1 MVVRLSCLLDN
12 LGNIKREEAITLI
25 SSNIRPRRSFLFT
38 PGTSPHMFPKAIRA
52 QPDIVCVD
60 LEDAIA
66 PQDKTTA
73 RAQTIPLFA
82 NRPDNVSS
90 ELMIRIN
97 SMRSPDGLAD
107 VLAILAADGQPD
119 SLMMPKVKTPD
130 EVKMLDD
137 ILTEAGV
144 PIRLQVII
152 ETNEG
157 LEAAHEIARSSN
169 RMDAVLFGGVDM
181 SAELR
186 VGSSWNALLYARQR
200 LVHAAATAGIDV
212 LDVPHL
218 DLNDFE
224 GLEREAM
231 IAKEIGMTGKG
242 LIHPKQ
248 LATIMK
254 VFTPSAETIDRA
266 QRVVAAFE
274 SASTGLVVID
284 GKLIEKPVLRNMQR
298 ILSIA
303 ERINR

>member
-1 MVVRLSCLLDN
+1 MQTD
-12 LGNIKREEAITLI
+12 
-25 SSNIRPRRSFLFT
+25 NIRPRRSFLFT
-38 PGTSPHMFPKAIRA
+38 PGTSPEMFPKAIRA

-66 PQDKTTA
+66 PQHKIQA
-73 RAQTIPLFA
+73 REQTIPLFA
-82 NRPDNVSS
+82 QRPEGVQS

-107 VLAILAADGQPD
+107 VLAILAAAGQPD

-130 EVKMLDD
+130 EVQMLDD
-137 ILTEAGV
+137 ILSEASI
-144 PIRLQVII
+144 PTRLQVII

-157 LEAAHEIARSSN
+157 LEAAQEIARSSS
-169 RMDAVLFGGVDM
+169 RLDAVLFGGVDM

-186 VGSSWNALLYARQR
+186 VGSSWNALIYARQR

-212 LDVPHL
+212 LDVPYL
-218 DLNDFE
+218 DLNDME
-224 GLEREAM
+224 GLEREAIM
-231 IAKEIGMTGKG
+231 AREIGMTGKG

-254 VFTPSAETIDRA
+254 VFTPSAELIDRA
-266 QRVVAAFE
+266 RRIVAAFE
-274 SASTGLVVID
+274 SAGTGLVVID

-303 ERINR
+303 ERIGTTSGIKQESK

>member
-1 MVVRLSCLLDN
+1 MQ
-12 LGNIKREEAITLI
+12 
-25 SSNIRPRRSFLFT
+25 SNNVRPRRSFLFA
-38 PGTSPHMFPKAIRA
+38 PGSAPHIFPKAIRA

-66 PQDKTTA
+66 PQHKETA

-82 NRPDNVSS
+82 TRPENCQS

-97 SMRSPDGLAD
+97 SMRSPEGLAD

-119 SLMMPKVKTPD
+119 SIMMPKVKTPD
-130 EVKMLDD
+130 EVQMLDD

-157 LEAAHEIARSSN
+157 LEAAHEIARSSK
-169 RMDAVLFGGVDM
+169 RLDAVLFGGVDM

-186 VGSSWNALLYARQR
+186 VGSSWNALIYARQR

-212 LDVPHL
+212 LDVPYL
-218 DLNDFE
+218 DLQDPE
-224 GLEREAM
+224 GLERETRM
-231 IAKEIGMTGKG
+231 AKEIGMTGKG

-248 LATIMK
+248 LPIIMK
-254 VFTPSAETIDRA
+254 VFTPSAEVVDRA
-266 QRVVAAFE
+266 KRIVAAFE
-274 SASTGLVVID
+274 TAGTGLVVID

-303 ERINR
+303 ERTGA

>member
-1 MVVRLSCLLDN
+1 MQAN
-12 LGNIKREEAITLI
+12 
-25 SSNIRPRRSFLFT
+25 NIRPRRSFLFA
-38 PGTSPHMFPKAIRA
+38 PGTAPHMFPKAVRA

-60 LEDAIA
+60 LEDAVA
-66 PQDKTTA
+66 PQDKATA
-73 RAQTIPLFA
+73 RAQTIALFTE
-82 NRPDNVSS
+82 RPAETNS

-97 SMRSPDGLAD
+97 SMRSPEGLAD

-130 EVKMLDD
+130 EVKLLDD

-157 LEAAHEIARSSN
+157 LEAAAEIARASS

-181 SAELR
+181 SADLR

-218 DLNDFE
+218 DLNDFD
-224 GLEREAM
+224 GLEREALL
-231 IAKEIGMTGKG
+231 AKEIGMTGKG

-254 VFTPSAETIDRA
+254 VFTPSAEAIDRA
-266 QRVVAAFE
+266 RRIVAAFE
-274 SASTGLVVID
+274 TANSALVVID

-298 ILSIA
+298 ILSIS
-303 ERINR
+303 ERMHTQ